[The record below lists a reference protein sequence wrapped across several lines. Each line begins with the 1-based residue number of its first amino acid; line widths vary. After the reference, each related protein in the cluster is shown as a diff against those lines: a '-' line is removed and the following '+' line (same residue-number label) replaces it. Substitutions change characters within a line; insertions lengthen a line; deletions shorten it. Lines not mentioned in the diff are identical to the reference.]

1 VLVDPQNAQE
11 NEAAEAFSHRL
22 VQRALRHGGTSTGE
36 HGVGLHKMQYLV
48 EEHGVHTVGLMRAIK
63 EALDPHDIFNP
74 GKIIGPA
81 EAVHTHQETQE

>member
-1 VLVDPQNAQE
+1 
-11 NEAAEAFSHRL
+11 
-22 VQRALRHGGTSTGE
+22 
-36 HGVGLHKMQYLV
+36 MQYLV